1 MSGEQTRASGKGS
14 PEKRAASPK
23 KRSGTRDPVQ
33 SSPSAGGSSKKGP
46 AKERSRFTR
55 PDPVRRIAAGLVDG
69 IPAYLI
75 AFIPFIGGL
84 ISAVYLAIRDGLPN
98 GEGKS
103 QSLGKRL
110 LGLKTIRL
118 PEGTPCDYLTSLL
131 RNLPFAVPA
140 LIMVRPVKGWILG
153 SFVWGAL
160 LLIEILLIV
169 VDENGERLG
178 DRLAGTAV
186 VDASEE

>member
-1 MSGEQTRASGKGS
+1 MCAEGKESSRTR
-14 PEKRAASPK
+14 SPK
-23 KRSGTRDPVQ
+23 KRP
-33 SSPSAGGSSKKGP
+33 P
-46 AKERSRFTR
+46 AKRLAKTSPAGKEPQFVR
-55 PDPVRRIAAGLVDG
+55 PDPIKRIAAGLVDG

-84 ISAVYLAIRDGLPN
+84 ISATYLAIRDGLPT
-98 GEGKS
+98 GDDQT

-110 LGLKTIRL
+110 LGLKTVRL
-118 PEGTPCDYLTSLL
+118 PEGKPCDYLTSLL

-153 SFVWGAL
+153 SFIWGAL
-160 LLIEILLIV
+160 FLVEILLII
-169 VDENGERLG
+169 VDENGVRLG

-186 VDASEE
+186 VEAAEK